1 MKKHKKHF
9 YHEEKIFLLGLLFSI
24 ASSLSAVIID
34 PELNEGK
41 KGHDG
46 GGPRTIFPTVEVS
59 AQEDLLIFELT
70 NYVGIVNFE
79 ITTAN
84 MSDYVYI
91 NGNGTYSIDVT
102 GIGLGYHEF
111 VLTLDNGMNYHGSFI
126 MQ

>member
-1 MKKHKKHF
+1 MKK
-9 YHEEKIFLLGLLFSI
+9 ILILLELLFSI
-24 ASSLSAVIID
+24 ICSANAEIID
-34 PELNEGK
+34 PEVEK
-41 KGHDG
+41 DKGGHNG
-46 GGPRTIFPTVEVS
+46 GGPRTIVPTVDVS
-59 AQEDLLIFELT
+59 SQDDLLIFELT

-84 MSDYVYI
+84 MFDYVYI